1 MNSWASDFLLFATV
15 GFFAQ
20 IVDGAL
26 GMGYGIIASTV
37 LLATGVAPAH
47 TSASVNG
54 SKIFTSA
61 ASGLS
66 HIYNGNVDRRL
77 LVILSIAGAIGGVL
91 GAMLLISVPPG
102 ATRPYMFAYLFL
114 MGLIIIW
121 RGTMPAV
128 KKTPSGAFVAPVG
141 TVGGFLDAFDGGGW
155 GLVVTSSLIGAG
167 AAPRFVVGTVNAAQ
181 FVVTCTII
189 SAFAAT
195 AVLGMWH
202 EANGP
207 ANHLA
212 AVAGL
217 VIGGIPSA
225 LFAGWLLQVAPRT
238 PLMIAAGVTICAI
251 SAWQI
256 WKTFA

>member
-1 MNSWASDFLLFATV
+1 MRHPLVTQWRNDQRAGGCAPLAGSGRSKGTNPAMNSWASDFLLFATV

-102 ATRPYMFAYLFL
+102 ATRPYMFGYLFL
-114 MGLIIIW
+114 M
-121 RGTMPAV
+121 
-128 KKTPSGAFVAPVG
+128 
-141 TVGGFLDAFDGGGW
+141 
-155 GLVVTSSLIGAG
+155 
-167 AAPRFVVGTVNAAQ
+167 
-181 FVVTCTII
+181 
-189 SAFAAT
+189 
-195 AVLGMWH
+195 
-202 EANGP
+202 
-207 ANHLA
+207 
-212 AVAGL
+212 
-217 VIGGIPSA
+217 
-225 LFAGWLLQVAPRT
+225 
-238 PLMIAAGVTICAI
+238 
-251 SAWQI
+251 
-256 WKTFA
+256 

>member
-1 MNSWASDFLLFATV
+1 MDWFSDFLLFAAV

-20 IVDGAL
+20 VIDGAL

-37 LLATGVAPAH
+37 LLATGAPPAH

-61 ASGLS
+61 ASGIS
-66 HIYNGNVDRRL
+66 HMFYGNVDRR
-77 LVILSIAGAIGGVL
+77 ILAILCAAGALGGTL
-91 GAMLLISVPPG
+91 GAMLLIRLPPG
-102 ATRPYMFAYLFL
+102 ATRPYMFAYLGL
-114 MGLIIIW
+114 MGLLIIW
-121 RGTMPAV
+121 RGTMPVA
-128 KKTPSGAFVAPVG
+128 KKGLPGAFIAPVG

-189 SAFAAT
+189 STFAIT
-195 AVLGMWH
+195 VWLGLWH
-202 EANGP
+202 EANGQP
-207 ANHLA
+207 NHLA

-217 VIGGIPSA
+217 VVGGIPSA
-225 LFAGWLLQVAPRT
+225 LFAGWLLKVAPRT
-238 PLMIAAGVTICAI
+238 PLMIGAGFLICGI
-251 SAWQI
+251 SVWQLWRI
-256 WKTFA
+256 LA